1 MYFLELLQGSWYKVW
16 GVSSTS
22 LVFLAVP
29 LVLLLWSLLVFQG
42 YRPQC
47 HCGFFFLFSFFLNKP
62 GCPWRICL
70 SRWDNWFRIPMPLFI
85 ITRSWFFKEYGFD
98 AWWLA
103 WCQASLLG
111 ILAVWCSDAICRV
124 LTRPI
129 NRRSN
134 TTSQA
139 SLGGPGRTVPSNHSD
154 RVRRCHWTGRCAL
167 DTMLGAYKGI

>member
-1 MYFLELLQGSWYKVW
+1 MRREFYLFGFPGCSSCPFAMIIVGISGLPSPMPLWFL
-16 GVSSTS
+16 
-22 LVFLAVP
+22 
-29 LVLLLWSLLVFQG
+29 
-42 YRPQC
+42 
-47 HCGFFFLFSFFLNKP
+47 FFFIFFLNKP

-111 ILAVWCSDAICRV
+111 IPAVWCSDAICRV
-124 LTRPI
+124 LT
-129 NRRSN
+129 RRSN